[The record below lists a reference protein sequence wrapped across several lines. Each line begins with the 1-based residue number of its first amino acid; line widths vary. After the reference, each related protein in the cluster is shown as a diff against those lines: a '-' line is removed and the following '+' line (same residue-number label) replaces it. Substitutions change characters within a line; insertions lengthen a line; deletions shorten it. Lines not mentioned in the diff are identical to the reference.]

1 MGSARG
7 PGCLRNQSRVGVGSE
22 RRGSGG
28 HIGAELKPS
37 RGEVKYRTEPRHLQ
51 PIMLDTVYNISK
63 KSLHF
68 KQMVRSTCMTPSVRS
83 SHSPPFPLTIPPIP
97 LEPTPAMSLFSSIRS
112 AFVHTTTMAIPAE
125 LFVSVP
131 CGSGRTFAS
140 AIVAVVIGS
149 GSAVGSA

>member
-7 PGCLRNQSRVGVGSE
+7 PGCPRNQSRVEVGSE
-22 RRGSGG
+22 RRGSEG
-28 HIGAELKPS
+28 HIGVEPKPL

-51 PIMLDTVYNISK
+51 PIISDTACNIPK

-68 KQMVRSTCMTPSVRS
+68 RQMVRSTCMTPSVRS

-97 LEPTPAMSLFSSIRS
+97 LAPTPAMSLLSSIRS
-112 AFVHTTTMAIPAE
+112 AFVQTTTMAIPAE

-140 AIVAVVIGS
+140 ARVAVVIGS
-149 GSAVGSA
+149 GSAVGSV